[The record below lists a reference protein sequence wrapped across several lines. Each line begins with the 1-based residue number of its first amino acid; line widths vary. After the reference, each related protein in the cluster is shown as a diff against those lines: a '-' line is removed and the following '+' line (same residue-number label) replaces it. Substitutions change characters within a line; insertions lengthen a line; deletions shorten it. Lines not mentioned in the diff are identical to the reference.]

1 MNATGLFKS
10 TIIFHYRNNNLKDIS
25 LSGAIVHM
33 ISWSTVHLRLLLFNI
48 LEEGLIGLSGSKLW
62 CDLFTAEALA
72 IQD

>member
-1 MNATGLFKS
+1 
-10 TIIFHYRNNNLKDIS
+10 
-25 LSGAIVHM
+25 M